1 MNKFQLSPSG
11 AIGCPAMYLYILSRH
26 KDRIQN
32 PTGPDPASQLQSRAA
47 DPVLKP
53 FKFLFAAYRP
63 EMWWYEVIET
73 VRRLTMTGLLVL
85 FPSHDIRPTMAIIL
99 SFLSILMHNAT
110 EPFTD
115 PATNTLALVSHLLV
129 FMVFFVGDRIGTGTV
144 RTENFGIDVL
154 LVILLFAPPVL
165 MAYSTITQA
174 RRDRIEAL
182 RRRER
187 EVQVEEMRATLNRLK
202 DIEDEVLARDEPV
215 ITAQEEAKED
225 MAPPP
230 PPAPPPLSANISTDD
245 VNFEKCTF
253 PCYVMSLTNLCS
265 LDQLP
270 LHEDAY
276 EAGLL
281 QKLTLSTHVGIPT
294 QQTSRLN

>member
-1 MNKFQLSPSG
+1 M
-11 AIGCPAMYLYILSRH
+11 
-26 KDRIQN
+26 
-32 PTGPDPASQLQSRAA
+32 GPDPASRLQNRAA

-85 FPSHDIRPTMAIIL
+85 FPNHDIRLTVAITF

-115 PATNTLALVSHLLV
+115 PATNALALVSHLLV
-129 FMVFFVGDRIGTGTV
+129 FMVFFVGERIKFGVVKSQEFGTD
-144 RTENFGIDVL
+144 IL
-154 LVILLFAPPVL
+154 LVVLLFAPPVL

-187 EVQVEEMRATLNRLK
+187 EVQGEEMRATLNRLK
-202 DIEDEVLARDEPV
+202 DVEDEVLARDVPV
-215 ITAQEEAKED
+215 IAAQEETKED
-225 MAPPP
+225 IAPLP
-230 PPAPPPLSANISTDD
+230 PPAPPPASTNLSTDD

-253 PCYVMSLTNLCS
+253 PCYVMSLTNLCG

-276 EAGLL
+276 AAGLL
-281 QKLTLSTHVGIPT
+281 QKLTLTTHVRTPSQHTPRLHWTAQGSPGFLVPT
-294 QQTSRLN
+294 DQ